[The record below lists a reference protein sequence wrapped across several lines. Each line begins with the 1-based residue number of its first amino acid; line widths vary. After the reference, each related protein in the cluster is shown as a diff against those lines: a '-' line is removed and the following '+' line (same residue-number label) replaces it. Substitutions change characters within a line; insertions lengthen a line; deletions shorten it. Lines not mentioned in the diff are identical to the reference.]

1 MIKDFLNKTLENF
14 PSAGLDIHIIKKYEV
29 RTDAKESFEVA
40 NFSIMLIK
48 SGNLTIEVRAILLNI
63 EPRDLLV
70 IPIDSLCRIV
80 QTDDKLQFFLISFTP
95 EFIIKYGLKRD
106 LIDSFYYLLG
116 KSIVKIGLDDKEFSV
131 LSLIYKLIYFVNKDF
146 KAKEFDHE
154 LQRVSFNLLLYELRL
169 IYSHQTSDN
178 FQIFP
183 RKESLVIQF
192 LTILSIH
199 YKRQHGV
206 QFYAGALFV
215 TPNHLNKVVN
225 QVTGKSVKKL
235 IVNAIIS
242 EAENLLEDPQL
253 NIVDI
258 AEELGFGSSN
268 SFSIFFK
275 KHSSISPS
283 RYRNRFTEI

>member
-1 MIKDFLNKTLENF
+1 MIKDFLNRTLENL

-48 SGNLTIEVRAILLNI
+48 SGKLTIEVRAILLNI

-183 RKESLVIQF
+183 RKESLVVQF

-283 RYRNRFTEI
+283 RYRNRFKEI